1 MAGSGIT
8 MQNVREIIL
17 QTGVTEIHVKNA
29 GSVARPAGQRE
40 VALYGLAA
48 AVVDASAVGRLLE
61 TIH

>member
-1 MAGSGIT
+1 MADSGTT
-8 MQNVREIIL
+8 MQNVRDIIL

-48 AVVDASAVGRLLE
+48 AVVDASAVRRLVD
-61 TIH
+61 TIG

>member
-1 MAGSGIT
+1 